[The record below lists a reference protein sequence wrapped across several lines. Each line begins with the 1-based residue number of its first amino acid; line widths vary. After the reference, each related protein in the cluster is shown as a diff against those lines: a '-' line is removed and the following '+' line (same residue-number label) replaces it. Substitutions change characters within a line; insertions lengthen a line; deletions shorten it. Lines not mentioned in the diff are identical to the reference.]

1 MFKLFDDGVIITN
14 PQVIEKNLCNA
25 AYLYYECF
33 QVNQSLIF
41 VSLITILGCEWRTG
55 ATWNQC
61 ISQFYGLYA
70 QFFSSSSC
78 LVWKLTFSVH
88 ELENPCSAY
97 DVTGVPTFDARF
109 CAYVEMPNNVSGIK
123 ALNSFNWFQ
132 IRKNFCGGRWVSA
145 KTPTILQKRLP
156 YWCVWLEVLTE
167 WWKHACDR
175 LHHEYLSWFFA
186 IRKWNLDKQHFCLP
200 LTICPRFGHYPQSIH
215 VAGSSGKTKI

>member
-1 MFKLFDDGVIITN
+1 MDCTLN
-14 PQVIEKNLCNA
+14 
-25 AYLYYECF
+25 
-33 QVNQSLIF
+33 
-41 VSLITILGCEWRTG
+41 
-55 ATWNQC
+55 
-61 ISQFYGLYA
+61 
-70 QFFSSSSC
+70 FFSSSSC

-123 ALNSFNWFQ
+123 ALNSLNWFQ

-156 YWCVWLEVLTE
+156 YWCIWLEVLTE

-200 LTICPRFGHYPQSIH
+200 LTICPRFGHHPQSIH
-215 VAGSSGKTKI
+215 VAGSSGKTKIYLFRIFRSHETTNFSSFQSSALPSILLIEPNTTIGVWL